1 MPSCLQLKAVRFQRK
16 FNKVGKQRVQR
27 QQQVAWKCNLPL
39 GTVDSS
45 GVSIRVFDRTKPIK
59 LGTDYYNICI
69 FFSVMS
75 NRPLRDGELFEI
87 QIERMV
93 ERWSGSIEAGVTLIR
108 QDHCVC
114 TLELRIE
121 TAVLEYKMSVII
133 TNPGRRSWTSRTQ

>member
-1 MPSCLQLKAVRFQRK
+1 MSSIRNIPRCSILQQFQVSNENAKCHPCLHLKVARFQRK

-27 QQQVAWKCNLPL
+27 QQQVAWKCNLPV

-45 GVSIRVFDRTKPIK
+45 GMSIQVFDRTKPIK
-59 LGTDYYNICI
+59 LGTAFYIICI
-69 FFSVMS
+69 FSVMS

-114 TLELRIE
+114 TCSE
-121 TAVLEYKMSVII
+121 
-133 TNPGRRSWTSRTQ
+133 